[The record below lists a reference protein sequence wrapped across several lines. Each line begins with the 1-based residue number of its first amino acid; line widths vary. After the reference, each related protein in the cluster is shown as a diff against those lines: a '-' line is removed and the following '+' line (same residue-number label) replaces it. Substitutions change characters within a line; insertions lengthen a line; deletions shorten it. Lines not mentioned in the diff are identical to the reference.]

1 MWAIFSK
8 EFNGFFNSLVGYLVV
23 AVFLAGLGLLVW
35 VFPDNVLESGFAGL
49 DILFGTAPF
58 VFLFLVPAITMR
70 ALAEEKKA
78 GTMEL
83 LLTRPLTDLQ
93 IIGGKYL
100 ACVALVAMA
109 LLPTLVYYASVYAL
123 GSPAGNLD
131 SAGVAGSYLGLLLLG
146 AGFAA
151 IGVFASALT
160 ESQIV
165 AFILAVFF
173 CFLFYVGFSSVA
185 QLEAWSGYALAI
197 AQWGMDYHYNALGR
211 GLIDSR
217 DVLYFLSLTV
227 LFLYGTWL
235 VLRSRQ
241 WG

>member
-1 MWAIFSK
+1 MWAVFSK

-23 AVFLAGLGLLVW
+23 AVFLTGLGLLVW
-35 VFPDNVLESGFAGL
+35 IFPDNVLEGGFASL

-70 ALAEEKKA
+70 SLAEEKKA

-109 LLPTLVYYASVYAL
+109 LLPTLVYYGSVYAL

-131 SAGVAGSYLGLLLLG
+131 SAGVAGSYLGLVLLG

-151 IGVFASALT
+151 IGVFASSLT

-165 AFILAVFF
+165 AFILAVFLS
-173 CFLFYVGFSSVA
+173 FLFYAGFSSVA

-197 AQWGMDYHYNALGR
+197 AQWGMDYHYNSLGR

-217 DVLYFLSLTV
+217 DVLYFFSLIV